1 MYGITLAKKN
11 PNVLIVALDWPGVL
25 EVAQENARKFGV
37 KDRYDT
43 RPGSVFETELGSG
56 YDFVLLTNIFHHF
69 DMAACETLTRRV
81 HTALKSGGKAITLE
95 FVPNEDRISPPTAAE
110 FSLAMLA
117 GTRAGDAYTFS
128 EYEKMFES
136 AGFQKTTLHQLPEV
150 PQQVLVSEK

>member
-1 MYGITLAKKN
+1 MVRRSYARRCPYPFFRASFSAGKLHS
-11 PNVLIVALDWPGVL
+11 GVL

-117 GTRAGDAYTFS
+117 GTRGGVQAPARS
-128 EYEKMFES
+128 P
-136 AGFQKTTLHQLPEV
+136 A
-150 PQQVLVSEK
+150 